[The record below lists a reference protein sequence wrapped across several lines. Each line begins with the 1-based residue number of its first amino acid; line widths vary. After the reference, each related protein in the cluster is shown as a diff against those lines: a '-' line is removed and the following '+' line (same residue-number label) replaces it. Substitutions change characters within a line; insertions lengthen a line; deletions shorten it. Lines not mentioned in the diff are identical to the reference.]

1 MSAECKWVAQGL
13 NSHLW
18 LTISF
23 TILISSLLPSSL
35 QYSWYW
41 TVVFLQF
48 IALLIGLAAQIT
60 NKKSRTAAM
69 AMYSTV
75 TALWWDMD
83 WNSHLCKKH

>member
-1 MSAECKWVAQGL
+1 MQAINAINDPNNSNNLRYECGM
-13 NSHLW
+13 
-18 LTISF
+18 
-23 TILISSLLPSSL
+23 

-75 TALWWDMD
+75 TSLW
-83 WNSHLCKKH
+83 